1 MSSARKVISS
11 LEFWGL
17 LVASTLLIS
26 WYAYPQILFA
36 LYPPYELL
44 RLLLPGLLP
53 DLALAASS
61 IWSLPEPPR

>member
-1 MSSARKVISS
+1 MSSARKTLSR

-17 LVASTLLIS
+17 LVASTLLMS

-36 LYPPYELL
+36 LYSPYELL
-44 RLLLPGLLP
+44 RLVLPGLLP
-53 DLALAASS
+53 DLALAANS